1 MSVLEWVWIFLCGG
15 LALYALLILMTDRS
29 LSTKE
34 AAVLWVLQQ
43 ANERGIY
50 ATDICDITGIGRS
63 SIYPMLA
70 RLEDRGL
77 VRYTI
82 DEINRR
88 NRYHFIT
95 EEARRQ
101 IDEAIRREA
110 EESSNEDA

>member
-1 MSVLEWVWIFLCGG
+1 MSFISWIWIFLGGG
-15 LALYALLILMTDRS
+15 LAGYALLMILTDRS

-43 ANERGIY
+43 ADERGIY
-50 ATDICDITGIGRS
+50 AMDICDITGVGRG

-70 RLEDRGL
+70 RFEDRGL

-82 DEINRR
+82 DELNRR
-88 NRYHFIT
+88 HRYHFID